1 MNESK
6 TVKKMSQQGPSKL
19 LLRVR
24 SLVTPTYR
32 FSVSERTLSM
42 TEGKWGRVR
51 GGGGGQKVL
60 QIFHKIFRSL
70 GDHRPKYLMDH

>member
-42 TEGKWGRVR
+42 KEGKGGR
-51 GGGGGQKVL
+51 GGGVLKVL
-60 QIFHKIFRSL
+60 QMFHTIFRSL

>member
-42 TEGKWGRVR
+42 KDGKGGREEGGC
-51 GGGGGQKVL
+51 
-60 QIFHKIFRSL
+60 
-70 GDHRPKYLMDH
+70 

>member
-42 TEGKWGRVR
+42 KDGKGGRE
-51 GGGGGQKVL
+51 GGGAEG
-60 QIFHKIFRSL
+60 FTNFS
-70 GDHRPKYLMDH
+70 

>member
-6 TVKKMSQQGPSKL
+6 TVKKLSQQGPSKL

-51 GGGGGQKVL
+51 GGGLLKVL

>member
-42 TEGKWGRVR
+42 KEGKGGR
-51 GGGGGQKVL
+51 GGGGVLKVL

-70 GDHRPKYLMDH
+70 GDRRPKYLMDH